1 MAEQAKVTRLDALE
15 SFRASLIVFLAKARR
30 SVDEVCD
37 EVKRTRHWLQHE
49 QRLHWETQVKKRQKV
64 LDQAQQE
71 LMSARFSEFVDT
83 PSMQQ
88 LAVRKARRALEEAQ
102 EKLRLVKVWN
112 RDFDNLA
119 DPLVR
124 KLESLRFYLD
134 HELPEGVS
142 FLSQA
147 QRTLESY
154 AETPLP
160 EGSITA
166 PQPDTPAPPPQS

>member
-1 MAEQAKVTRLDALE
+1 MAEQARVTRLDALE

-30 SVDEVCD
+30 SVDEVAD

-49 QRLHWETQVKKRQKV
+49 QRLHWETQVKKRQKA

-71 LMSARFSEFVDT
+71 LLSARLSEFVDT

-88 LAVRKARRALEEAQ
+88 MAVRKARRVLEEAQ
-102 EKLRLVKVWN
+102 EKLRLVKIWN
-112 RDFDNLA
+112 RDFDTQA

-124 KLESLRFYLD
+124 KLESLRYYLD
-134 HELPEGVS
+134 HELPDAVS

-147 QRTLESY
+147 QRTLETY

-160 EGSITA
+160 GTSA
-166 PQPDTPAPPPQS
+166 PAPPAPGPAQEP